1 VREVRVLLVF
11 AWLAL
16 MSSPGFA
23 APNCAATLSE
33 LRVMLDDANFPLL
46 WEETTMD
53 DAKPLRVSILE
64 KEGVLI
70 LEFVKTGKGLWAQSE
85 GVFCKV
91 GADVEVRFTAQQI
104 RMGPAANWLLR
115 MTLGHGGVFKLSRP
129 AADQLHI
136 ATRGWSGTF
145 SPQAK

>member
-16 MSSPGFA
+16 TSSPGFA
-23 APNCAATLSE
+23 APNCAATLAE
-33 LRVMLDDANFPLL
+33 LRVMLDDASFPLL

-53 DAKPLRVSILE
+53 DGKPLRVSILE
-64 KEGVLI
+64 KEGALV
-70 LEFVKTGKGLWAQSE
+70 LEFVKTGHGLWAQSE

-104 RMGPAANWLLR
+104 RMGPAANWVLR
-115 MTLGHGGVFKLSRP
+115 MTLGHGGVFKLSRL
-129 AADQLHI
+129 AADQLRI
-136 ATRGWSGTF
+136 ATTGWSGTF
-145 SPQAK
+145 SAKAK